1 MKKFLLLILIGF
13 VSMSFVFQNGSGEI
27 VSALNQGNAEQF
39 SRYFDNLL
47 DIKLPEKDEI
57 KNVGKNQA
65 AVTVKNFFNDNKIRG
80 FEVSSQRELSGTMY
94 MTGKLQGGSK
104 NFNLTLMMKNRGDK
118 LSVITIRIN

>member
-13 VSMSFVFQNGSGEI
+13 VSMSFAQNGSGEI
-27 VSALNQGNAEQF
+27 VNALKQGNAEQF

-65 AVTVKNFFNDNKIRG
+65 AITIKNFFDDNKIRG
-80 FEVSSQRELSGTMY
+80 FDVSSQRELSGTMY
-94 MTGKLQGGSK
+94 MTGKLQGGTKS
-104 NFNLTLMMKNRGDK
+104 FNLTLMMKNRGDK